1 MLLVLASLALI
12 LADQRWQWFGQ
23 LESRVAGAATPVYW
37 LAALPGRVWDW
48 GDDLFTNHAALRE
61 DNARLAARNLV
72 LAGKVQKLAF
82 LEAEIQRLRQLLNSS
97 TLVGESV
104 LIAELVAV
112 SSDPQRQ
119 WVAVDKDASQGVYV
133 GQPVIDAHGLVGQV
147 VQVTPGYSR
156 ILLITDATHALPVQI
171 NRNGVRTIA
180 EGTGRIDQLALR
192 HVAATTDIVVGD
204 LLVSSGLGGVFPA
217 GYPVAVVT
225 EITEDPG
232 QPFLIVKARPSAQL
246 DRSRHLL
253 LVFRASEK
261 PDA

>member
-1 MLLVLASLALI
+1 MSLALI
-12 LADQRWQWFGQ
+12 LADHRWQWFGQ

-37 LAALPGRVWDW
+37 LAGLPGRVWGW
-48 GDDLFTNHAALRE
+48 GDDLFASRAALRE
-61 DNARLAARNLV
+61 ENTRLLARNLV
-72 LAGKVQKLAF
+72 LAGKVQKLAS

-119 WVAVDKDASQGVYV
+119 WVAVDKDASQGVFV

-232 QPFLIVKARPSAQL
+232 QPFLIVKAQPSAQL

-253 LVFRASEK
+253 LVFRAGEK